1 MKTSKNIFIVAS
13 IFLFV
18 FVIITINYYLQNK
31 GIKKDIDN

>member
-13 IFLFV
+13 TFLFV
-18 FVIITINYYLQNK
+18 FVIIDINYYLQNK